1 MLDLFNEPA
10 KLLIDK
16 YGGNKDKALKAC
28 LAYMSGHYQKTLVGR
43 SLLSGQEKITTIEV
57 TLEPLKR
64 RSAIEDTWTFLRDI
78 WPPKLT
84 EILRGMRA
92 RKDQQGVVFDIWEDR
107 AEHFLSFYEDFIGK
121 NPESTIKVAKSQA
134 LPDLEEDEDD

>member
-1 MLDLFNEPA
+1 M
-10 KLLIDK
+10 
-16 YGGNKDKALKAC
+16 
-28 LAYMSGHYQKTLVGR
+28 VGR

-107 AEHFLSFYEDFIGK
+107 AEHFLSFYDDFIGK
-121 NPESTIKVAKSQA
+121 NPESAIKVAKSQA
-134 LPDLEEDEDD
+134 LPDLEEDEDDQAGWRGGN